1 MLRQAPGLLWL
12 IVLGCSD
19 STPEG
24 TLAPKPAPMTVETQF
39 WQWFAHNSAELA
51 KVETG
56 KEQVCSELAKLL
68 TNVEKGFIL
77 LDFSLGEE
85 DMELRVGSIEFL
97 ALTDAEK
104 SRGLKPF
111 TELAALFDAFP
122 K

>member
-68 TNVEKGFIL
+68 TNVEKGL
-77 LDFSLGEE
+77 TW
-85 DMELRVGSIEFL
+85 EFGP
-97 ALTDAEK
+97 TVEGI
-104 SRGLKPF
+104 REF
-111 TELAALFDAFP
+111 TISADGNKALFP
-122 K
+122 RVKK